1 MFTWHVFACLLFLFF
16 LDVSCRRASSTWSL
30 CGSEGDSLLNV
41 TDVFFSHPL
50 PGRGSSWTIT
60 VRGWLNSEHNI
71 AELFSPPLRSQF
83 FSAFHNHYCF
93 HGSLCDC
100 MHPFWGFGQ
109 GPIHPKLQ
117 RELTKMGFGLIGVGF
132 QISLNCVWFL
142 LDHYAVRF
150 AALFLAVIRVNLPKV
165 HRFLFFG
172 CVFFCAVIPTA
183 LSNHMDPTI
192 LSLTG
197 TLRLKSGGGE
207 SKYPLLGKCTI
218 AFTASQGFS

>member
-1 MFTWHVFACLLFLFF
+1 MSLADELPAHGLFVAVKATPSSMSQMCSSLTHCLDGDLLGP
-16 LDVSCRRASSTWSL
+16 LL
-30 CGSEGDSLLNV
+30 CGAGLIQSITLLSC
-41 TDVFFSHPL
+41 FP
-50 PGRGSSWTIT
+50 
-60 VRGWLNSEHNI
+60 
-71 AELFSPPLRSQF
+71 PPLRSQ

-172 CVFFCAVIPTA
+172 CVFFLCNYSHSIEQSYGSDNPVLDGHSQTEVWWGRIKV
-183 LSNHMDPTI
+183 S
-192 LSLTG
+192 
-197 TLRLKSGGGE
+197 TLGQVHNCVHS
-207 SKYPLLGKCTI
+207 
-218 AFTASQGFS
+218 

>member
-1 MFTWHVFACLLFLFF
+1 MSLLVYCFSFSSMSLADELPAHGLFVAVKATPSSMSQMCSSLTHCLDGDLLGP
-16 LDVSCRRASSTWSL
+16 LL
-30 CGSEGDSLLNV
+30 CGAGLIQSITLLSC
-41 TDVFFSHPL
+41 F
-50 PGRGSSWTIT
+50 
-60 VRGWLNSEHNI
+60 
-71 AELFSPPLRSQF
+71 PPHSDPSF

-142 LDHYAVRF
+142 LDHFAVRF

-207 SKYPLLGKCTI
+207 SRCPLLGKCTI